1 MIDIERG
8 RVRVTVSMCVCLC
21 CLPYSLALI
30 ESNDYCCYYRI
41 VEQKKIHTRREWAKK
56 RLTKQKQ
63 TAKQRNSFSI
73 ENGPLESLTSVHDTQ
88 RIKAQLGEMLPL
100 GACIYTDKIY
110 HSHFYSIL
118 SLAFSLFNPF
128 FCPNLCAESI
138 NLCYCFVRVTG
149 VTMKERG
156 RVLLERKT
164 KNRVRELANKKLY
177 TKKIVLSAV

>member
-8 RVRVTVSMCVCLC
+8 RVRETVSMCVCLC

-88 RIKAQLGEMLPL
+88 RIKAQLGELLPL

-118 SLAFSLFNPF
+118 SLFLSLQPTFLSQIVCWINKSLLL
-128 FCPNLCAESI
+128 FCARHRRYYERERERE
-138 NLCYCFVRVTG
+138 CF
-149 VTMKERG
+149 
-156 RVLLERKT
+156 
-164 KNRVRELANKKLY
+164 
-177 TKKIVLSAV
+177 

>member
-8 RVRVTVSMCVCLC
+8 RVRETVSIDIYVCVCLC

-88 RIKAQLGEMLPL
+88 RIKAQLGELLPL

-118 SLAFSLFNPF
+118 SLFLSLQPTFLSQIVCWINKSLLL
-128 FCPNLCAESI
+128 FCARHRRYYERERERE
-138 NLCYCFVRVTG
+138 CF
-149 VTMKERG
+149 
-156 RVLLERKT
+156 
-164 KNRVRELANKKLY
+164 
-177 TKKIVLSAV
+177 